1 MGRHAL
7 SQQQAHRSQSS
18 LSGAG
23 RCSVNSASQ
32 DARQRY
38 SSPSMVRI
46 LARESES
53 SPKRSIPENKDSVA
67 LQSSKAIPLWTD
79 DRVANRTRS
88 ALDEYTELRDST
100 ELTASLDEVP
110 ELNKGYRCAFELA
123 LKRVLEGNDLQ
134 RAAAL
139 EVSRIILDG
148 KHLCANEVT
157 NLLLETLEFLPDIAI
172 DSPKAT
178 SHVAD
183 LLTIVIK
190 LGVIPVEWLTQD
202 SGRKIGEST
211 CESVPERGQL
221 FSELAMRFNDD
232 PQKAALL
239 APLMPRRVL
248 C

>member
-7 SQQQAHRSQSS
+7 SQQQAHRGQSS

-67 LQSSKAIPLWTD
+67 LQSSLWTD

-100 ELTASLDEVP
+100 ELTASLDE
-110 ELNKGYRCAFELA
+110 
-123 LKRVLEGNDLQ
+123 
-134 RAAAL
+134 
-139 EVSRIILDG
+139 
-148 KHLCANEVT
+148 
-157 NLLLETLEFLPDIAI
+157 
-172 DSPKAT
+172 
-178 SHVAD
+178 
-183 LLTIVIK
+183 
-190 LGVIPVEWLTQD
+190 
-202 SGRKIGEST
+202 
-211 CESVPERGQL
+211 
-221 FSELAMRFNDD
+221 
-232 PQKAALL
+232 
-239 APLMPRRVL
+239 
-248 C
+248 